1 MQRPR
6 RTCRPRWMMYDLA
19 ANQSCTCPEARWTL
33 GSKDYYPQKRVNLAR
48 TSLDIAIS
56 IDPSHE
62 IIRIMATEIITND
75 DIEPYSVDEYQ
86 RRDDWPKWK
95 EIIQVELDSLTK
107 RNVFGS
113 VVPTPP
119 HVKPEE
125 FNWVFI
131 RKRNEKN
138 EIVRY
143 KARLVAQDISQRPE
157 IDYEELYSPVM
168 DVITFHYLI
177 SLVVFRKIE
186 YAVYECGYSL
196 SLWGS

>member
-1 MQRPR
+1 MITRTLVMRTKLPFSAWDYAILQAAMLVRLRP
-6 RTCRPRWMMYDLA
+6 TATP
-19 ANQSCTCPEARWTL
+19 
-33 GSKDYYPQKRVNLAR
+33 NLFGVTA
-48 TSLDIAIS
+48 
-56 IDPSHE
+56 
-62 IIRIMATEIITND
+62 ATEIITSD

-95 EIIQVELDSLTK
+95 ETIQAELDSLTK
-107 RNVFGS
+107 RNVFGP

-125 FNWVFI
+125 FKWVFV

-143 KARLVAQDISQRPE
+143 KTRLVAQNISQRPE

-177 SLVVFRKIE
+177 SLVVSEK
-186 YAVYECGYSL
+186 L
-196 SLWGS
+196 NM

>member
-1 MQRPR
+1 M
-6 RTCRPRWMMYDLA
+6 
-19 ANQSCTCPEARWTL
+19 L
-33 GSKDYYPQKRVNLAR
+33 GDAPTFEPTPNNACLCEIWNRN
-48 TSLDIAIS
+48 
-56 IDPSHE
+56 E
-62 IIRIMATEIITND
+62 IIIDDIYVFLVATEIITSD

-95 EIIQVELDSLTK
+95 ETIQAELDSLTK
-107 RNVFGS
+107 RNVFGP

-125 FNWVFI
+125 FKWVFI

-177 SLVVFRKIE
+177 CLVVSEKLNMQLINVVTVYLYEDLDTKI
-186 YAVYECGYSL
+186 
-196 SLWGS
+196 